1 MLRYNQGNMEILF
14 PRTYDDAGYFDRQ
27 ANPRSMGGAG
37 AIGVTQSLVDA
48 FFMMELLQLS
58 ILNQDTVRR
67 DILQLTSHIRLHGCM
82 LQKAVLNRK
91 QSM

>member
-1 MLRYNQGNMEILF
+1 
-14 PRTYDDAGYFDRQ
+14 
-27 ANPRSMGGAG
+27 MGGAG

-48 FFMMELLQLS
+48 FFMNNGLVPITQVIQMMELLQLS